1 MGCLTKY
8 KQRNLEMTVIKDS
21 IAALKASYG
30 FDNFSPKLAFDSST
44 SIESIKLDTIFS
56 RADVEQWKNWLG
68 TTTWEIRSL
77 FQSC

>member
-1 MGCLTKY
+1 MAGG
-8 KQRNLEMTVIKDS
+8 QIAVIKDS
-21 IAALKASYG
+21 IAALKASYA
-30 FDNFSPKLAFDSST
+30 FDNFSPKFAFDSGT
-44 SIESIKLDTIFS
+44 SIGSIKLDTIFS